1 VKTEIKIASFIIL
14 LGLSIMAH
22 LVYKLVNSP
31 PRREEVG
38 SEKVDPADD
47 PDSWYE
53 RGCISTMDIS
63 IRSLNKGIRCFSE
76 AIKLKPDFPRALIN
90 RGISYRNMALLGH
103 GGFKN
108 HDRAVK
114 DFTDAARLK
123 SKYAPLAL
131 FNRAAAYSSKGDPDQ
146 AIKDYS
152 EAIKL
157 KPDFA
162 AAWYLRGV
170 LHRDKG
176 QNAVAIKNFS
186 EAIKLKPYYADYWEA
201 RGILRESMG
210 NAAGAEEDLKKSR
223 KLQEK
228 LRFWKMTHTDYAAG
242 KPSESR
248 FLRPD
253 GKPPPFMLFA
263 GLKRQVYDLEYEE
276 TKQENINIRP

>member
-1 VKTEIKIASFIIL
+1 
-14 LGLSIMAH
+14 MAH

-53 RGCISTMDIS
+53 RGCISTGDIS
-63 IRSLNKGIRCFSE
+63 IRSLNKRIRCFSE

-90 RGISYRNMALLGH
+90 RGIIYRNMALLGH

-162 AAWYLRGV
+162 AAWYLRGKIY
-170 LHRDKG
+170 RDKG

-186 EAIKLKPYYADYWEA
+186 EAIKLKPYYADYWENRSATYKVIGNTAKAAADFKKA
-201 RGILRESMG
+201 RELSGRW
-210 NAAGAEEDLKKSR
+210 A
-223 KLQEK
+223 
-228 LRFWKMTHTDYAAG
+228 
-242 KPSESR
+242 P
-248 FLRPD
+248 
-253 GKPPPFMLFA
+253 
-263 GLKRQVYDLEYEE
+263 
-276 TKQENINIRP
+276 